1 MKDGFN
7 LSKITTMKKIF
18 FAIIAL
24 AALVGCNTE
33 VMEEVA
39 TTPQYLTTSFE
50 VDLNGES
57 RAFNEK
63 LEWSWT
69 KDDQIAAYQVAG
81 DNKVNILS
89 LKDNGKFGIEKFEYN
104 TDAPADFVFV
114 YPFAAYDEEK
124 QDVGY
129 VQTGEWTPTLV
140 GIVENATVNN
150 IGTVEM
156 KHMSAAFEIR
166 VWDEGRQAR
175 KTISA
180 ATITSETEGGVSA
193 SLANR
198 STNTVVFNVAGGE
211 DKGKNVVYDITLVD
225 ENDRTYTISN
235 KELNFVNGK
244 RTILNVEWKN
254 PKPAT
259 VSCNIYT
266 SYTNKDNSLD
276 GRSIYVRDVVLTNA
290 DSAAIALYLNGNK
303 AADLTPGKTTTVS
316 NLALGEYKAVV
327 KWTVNGKEYASDAT
341 TVYVTGVPCVAD
353 YLNDSYRDWSF
364 AGSLSFTTKEVKV
377 NVGSLFRPSYEYYY
391 YNCAFIAGAGTFSSD
406 VYNGAIVSPEF
417 GKNVSFGVTINM
429 AAQSRN
435 VDFSG
440 MDSATYGNVYLS
452 AGTKASTGVK
462 SDIYCTSTYSAE
474 GNPVDD
480 AMNTYTGAVSGV
492 VVSPSAPCLVCY
504 RESKRYDGYIYKI
517 KVEYTK

>member
-1 MKDGFN
+1 MAEKMNGFN
-7 LSKITTMKKIF
+7 FGTTMKKIF

-24 AALVGCNTE
+24 AAFVGCNTE

-50 VDLNGES
+50 VDLNNDTRVFDENLS
-57 RAFNEK
+57 
-63 LEWSWT
+63 WSWT
-69 KDDQIAAYQVAG
+69 KNDKIAALQLAG
-81 DNKVNILS
+81 KNYVNELA
-89 LKDNGKFGIEKFEYN
+89 LNDNGKFFKEKFEYA
-104 TDAPADFVFV
+104 TDDSATFLFV
-114 YPFAAYDEEK
+114 YPYEAYIDT
-124 QDVGY
+124 QTVGY
-129 VQTGEWTPTLV
+129 VQNGTWTPTLV
-140 GIVENATVNN
+140 GIVNDATVNN
-150 IGTVEM
+150 IGTVKM
-156 KHMSAAFEIR
+156 NHMSAAFEIR
-166 VWDEGRQAR
+166 VWDEGRETQNT
-175 KTISA
+175 TIKS
-180 ATITSETEGGVSA
+180 ATITSKTEGGVSA
-193 SLANR
+193 SLTNL
-198 STNTVVFNVAGGE
+198 STNTVVFNVAAGE
-211 DKGKNVVYDITLVD
+211 KVVYDITLVD
-225 ENDRTYTISN
+225 TNDRTYTISN

-244 RTILNVEWKN
+244 RTILNVEWK
-254 PKPAT
+254 PT
-259 VSCNIYT
+259 VSFNVIS
-266 SYTNKDNSLD
+266 SYTHKDNTLD
-276 GRSIYVRDVVLTNA
+276 GRSIYVKDVVLHVA

>member
-1 MKDGFN
+1 MAEKMNGFN
-7 LSKITTMKKIF
+7 LSKMTTMKKIF

-24 AALVGCNTE
+24 AALVGCNTN

-57 RAFNEK
+57 RAFDSDLK
-63 LEWSWT
+63 WSWEST
-69 KDDQIAAYQVAG
+69 DEIAAFQFAG
-81 DNKVNILS
+81 EQTVNKLT
-89 LKDNGKFGIEKFEYN
+89 LKDNGKFGTEEFKYAT
-104 TDAPADFVFV
+104 TDPSTFVFV
-114 YPFAAYDEEK
+114 YPFAAYDAES

-129 VQTGEWTPTLV
+129 VQTGVWTPTLV
-140 GIVENATVNN
+140 GMVNDATVNS
-150 IGTVEM
+150 IGSVEM
-156 KHMSAAFEIR
+156 THMSAAFEIR

-180 ATITSETEGGVSA
+180 ATITSELDFCDGKTATVSDIN
-193 SLANR
+193 SD
-198 STNTVVFNVAGGE
+198 TVVFNIAEG
-211 DKGKNVVYDITLVD
+211 DFAFNLTLTATD
-225 ENDRTYTISN
+225 GSTYTVAVPA
-235 KELNFVNGK
+235 KNFENGK
-244 RTILNVEWKN
+244 RTILNVEWKY

-276 GRSIYVRDVVLTNA
+276 GRTIYVKDVVLTNA
-290 DSAAIALYLNGNK
+290 DSATIALYLNGNK

-364 AGSLSFTTKEVKV
+364 AGSLSFTTKEVQV
-377 NVGSLFRPSYEYYY
+377 NVGSFFRPSYEYYY
-391 YNCAFIAGAGTFSSD
+391 YNCAFIAGAGTWSND

-435 VDFSG
+435 VDFSN

-474 GNPVDD
+474 ENPVDD